1 MLITGTERSSNSG
14 IHRGAMICIEK
25 NQKGHQSQQKPD
37 KRNDSK
43 VFVRLHIC
51 KLFYRD
57 LATKVNHIVTRSAQS
72 QDLNHAQDYNGVVVI
87 NDFPSL

>member
-1 MLITGTERSSNSG
+1 MQEDHEN
-14 IHRGAMICIEK
+14 
-25 NQKGHQSQQKPD
+25 
-37 KRNDSK
+37 
-43 VFVRLHIC
+43 
-51 KLFYRD
+51 